1 MLFRDAYVSVETN
14 TTETKEMIIT
24 KDHVA
29 IALERRKSI
38 MISKGHVD
46 DFWTSNNAPYLI

>member
-46 DFWTSNNAPYLI
+46 DF